1 MDRKWFCDHK
11 LMTTPYR
18 AELTGMIMELPEE
31 LLRVTARI
39 MRLRDAMND
48 FGFSENEKENEV
60 AGWQELQEQLRDFYE
75 ILKEILRGQGVTF
88 ENV

>member
-1 MDRKWFCDHK
+1 
-11 LMTTPYR
+11 MTTPYR